1 MVVSRYCQADIV
13 QRHMAG
19 PGELHGTE
27 EFLCFSLSCLL
38 HRSWP
43 MSANKRRFPVLGM
56 FFLFEGKA
64 ATKEWWPLFKGA
76 PPWPLAA
83 CSERI
88 HTHRA
93 TLPTR
98 ALRHSSKSPG
108 HRPEEGPTCSGKH
121 LGEWVDLGSLCST
134 VCLRNESICFL
145 PTLHIHYSSWWQRDP
160 SWSPSLPLLAL
171 SATGWHTYGAP
182 ESSPPQHSA
191 SVVGSSRRELLSF
204 PVPSLQPFSGQNGED
219 GPDGEWASIR
229 AHWSDLLAREVL
241 HTLKKQERE
250 MGWCLERTDYLRIP
264 IPETEAQKLRWCS
277 YCSEPCMFSHF

>member
-1 MVVSRYCQADIV
+1 MAVSRYCQADIV
-13 QRHMAG
+13 QRHMAD
-19 PGELHGTE
+19 PCELHGTE

-43 MSANKRRFPVLGM
+43 MSANKRGFPVLGM
-56 FFLFEGKA
+56 CFLFEGKA

-121 LGEWVDLGSLCST
+121 LGEWVDLGCALEMNLPASSPHCTFTILHGDRGTQAGPPAFLYWLFLQQGDIHMGLLKAPLPSTQHPWWGAHGGSCSPS
-134 VCLRNESICFL
+134 RFL
-145 PTLHIHYSSWWQRDP
+145 PS
-160 SWSPSLPLLAL
+160 SPSRA
-171 SATGWHTYGAP
+171 GWGM
-182 ESSPPQHSA
+182 
-191 SVVGSSRRELLSF
+191 SF
-204 PVPSLQPFSGQNGED
+204 N
-219 GPDGEWASIR
+219 
-229 AHWSDLLAREVL
+229 
-241 HTLKKQERE
+241 
-250 MGWCLERTDYLRIP
+250 
-264 IPETEAQKLRWCS
+264 
-277 YCSEPCMFSHF
+277 